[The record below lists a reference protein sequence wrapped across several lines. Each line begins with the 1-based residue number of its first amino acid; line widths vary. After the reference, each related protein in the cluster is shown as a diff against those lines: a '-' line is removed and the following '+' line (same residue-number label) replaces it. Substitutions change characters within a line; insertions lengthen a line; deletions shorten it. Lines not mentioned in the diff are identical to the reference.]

1 MPIGTDFMAD
11 SPLSAFPALLTA
23 LGRLQRLSL
32 APDHVRRALLAAQVS
47 PALVDAIVAE
57 VCAPTVIPDKTAE
70 EVMS

>member
-1 MPIGTDFMAD
+1 MPMGTGFMVD
-11 SPLSAFPALLTA
+11 NPLAAFPALLTA
-23 LGRLQRLSL
+23 IDRLRQLSL